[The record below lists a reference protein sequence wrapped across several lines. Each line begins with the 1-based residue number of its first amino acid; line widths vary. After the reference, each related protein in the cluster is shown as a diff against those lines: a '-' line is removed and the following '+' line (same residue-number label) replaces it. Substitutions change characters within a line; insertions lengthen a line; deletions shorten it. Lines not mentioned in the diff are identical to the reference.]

1 MIQLTTQ
8 KISNIY
14 QLNEGCEK
22 LLVVFHGYGQQ
33 AEFFINKFKGIED
46 FEIWA
51 PEAPNQYYLNGFSG
65 RVGGNWLTKYNRDI
79 GIAWQLQFGEQL
91 INAIN
96 DKGFD
101 EVHFLGFSQ
110 GVATLSRILNL
121 NLIDF
126 KSAILIAGE
135 IAPEAFQPGN
145 WLKKEVSFLYGDRDE
160 FFSQETVTQ
169 YFNNR
174 KELKNIQQPIVF
186 HGKHEVPVLK
196 VKNMLH

>member
-1 MIQLTTQ
+1 MIQLSTQ

-14 QLNEGCEK
+14 QLNEGCKK

-33 AEFFINKFKGIED
+33 AEFFIQKFKEIED

-65 RVGGNWLTKYNRDI
+65 RVGGNWLTKYNRDL
-79 GIAWQLQFGEQL
+79 GIDWQLQFGEQL
-91 INAIN
+91 IKVIKNN
-96 DKGFD
+96 GFN

-121 NLIDF
+121 NLIEFD
-126 KSAILIAGE
+126 SAILIAGE
-135 IAPEAFQPGN
+135 IAPEAFLPGN
-145 WLKKEVSFLYGDRDE
+145 WLNEKVNFLYGDKDE
-160 FFSQETVTQ
+160 FFSEEVVNQ
-169 YFNNR
+169 YFNN
-174 KELKNIQQPIVF
+174 KSELNKIQKPVVF
-186 HGKHEVPVLK
+186 DGKHEVPVLR